1 MFSIVGSDFVV
12 KAIWTFKYK
21 SFLCFVME
29 LMIGGDF
36 QGILEESVC
45 LDEWIAKFYIAETVL
60 ALDYLHSKGIVHRD
74 LKPDNILLDP
84 TGHIKLTDFGLSE
97 TAFMKKKNKENWN
110 SEADAKPS
118 AINKDKFE
126 DLMTSIKMLNFPS
139 LLRKDPEGVKDV
151 ELLQSDETQMKKKK
165 NILIAKEGSVSQ
177 LKDQETIKITSRS
190 SIGGDKRARIIG
202 TPDYIAPEVI
212 RGEHHDKTVD
222 WWSLGVMM
230 YEFLTSVPPFND
242 ESVDVI
248 FDNIINRNITW
259 PEIGSI
265 IYSIYIT
272 NDHVNRLR

>member
-1 MFSIVGSDFVV
+1 
-12 KAIWTFKYK
+12 
-21 SFLCFVME
+21 
-29 LMIGGDF
+29 MIGGDF
-36 QGILEESVC
+36 QGILEEYVC